1 MPQLDASTYSSQV
14 FWLFLSFL
22 ILYFVVKIK
31 IIPLFEDLRQ
41 KRWDNIQG
49 TKKVAERFIKEGEEI
64 NLELKKLLENAKK
77 RSSDML
83 SESDRKAKLH
93 YSDGR
98 LKFLSSVQERLLK
111 TKSLLKNQESE
122 VEKNIVEGVGPLTV
136 DIVVKSSNNILSTDK
151 VKSYLNNNIS
161 SLRKNLKL
169 RSNDV

>member
-14 FWLFLSFL
+14 FWLFFSFI
-22 ILYFVVKIK
+22 ILYFVVKVK

-41 KRWDNIQG
+41 KRWNNIQG

-64 NLELKKLLENAKK
+64 NLELKKLLENARKK
-77 RSSDML
+77 SSEMI

-98 LKFLSSVQERLLK
+98 LKFLSSVQQRLLK
-111 TKSLLKNQESE
+111 TKSLLKNQELE

-136 DIVVKSSNNILSTDK
+136 DIVVKSSNNILSNDK
-151 VKSYLNNNIS
+151 VKSYLNNNLS

-169 RSNDV
+169 RSHDV